1 MSISGV
7 GGGSQ
12 LGSYLVERQHTLTTS
27 TLTLYCLQVCKAMAY
42 LEGLNMVHRYQN
54 LWRSE
59 DIHSSSVVRSREPF
73 SCGGV
78 QDFIFHLRDRRPYLK
93 SGDWKPYLCSSLY
106 VDGQQ
111 PYLCS
116 SLYVDGQQR
125 SAIAARGTAD
135 APHLGEAQGEVA
147 DGEVGVQP
155 SLRGGLE
162 VSQQQRVAAHVA
174 DVRPHAPAG
183 QHRGHDVLGTRR
195 HTSSQ
200 RTSLKFLP
208 MLEPWPRKHTLM
220 ILELA
225 PPASRGGAGGPIPP
239 ARGDSS
245 REFERLVSEHRL
257 FQERV
262 AESPDMS
269 PKMRLSDPEGFL
281 LAALRDGAA
290 LCRLLE
296 RLRPGTLQQP
306 ARVRTRT
313 MDQDPGTTPPM
324 DRVP

>member
-1 MSISGV
+1 MNFSKKPLSEYSPQNDV
-7 GGGSQ
+7 V
-12 LGSYLVERQHTLTTS
+12 LLV
-27 TLTLYCLQVCKAMAY
+27 
-42 LEGLNMVHRYQN
+42 
-54 LWRSE
+54 
-59 DIHSSSVVRSREPF
+59 
-73 SCGGV
+73 
-78 QDFIFHLRDRRPYLK
+78 
-93 SGDWKPYLCSSLY
+93 
-106 VDGQQ
+106 
-111 PYLCS
+111 
-116 SLYVDGQQR
+116 
-125 SAIAARGTAD
+125 
-135 APHLGEAQGEVA
+135 AQGEVA

-183 QHRGHDVLGTRR
+183 QHRGHGCPGDEATSFEVARLRRFTRMVQ
-195 HTSSQ
+195 TSSQ

-306 ARVRTRT
+306 ARVFLEPRTDSERQSNISEFLKGCALLSVEKGSAEDGVSVRHPISSSRIKSFESLNT
-313 MDQDPGTTPPM
+313 QSQS
-324 DRVP
+324 